1 MSRRTRT
8 GKTRRWIEALLL
20 LAGAIAVG
28 IWGWSY
34 ARRALYQTWGNLVLN
49 RRIDNP
55 PAKTA
60 PPSAASQAKAPPPI
74 QSGALIGRLAI
85 PRLNMRA
92 VVREGAGRDTLDV
105 ALGHIP
111 GTALPGQPGNA
122 GIAGHRDTLFRGLRK
137 IEKDDVIEFQTPAGS
152 YNYKVE
158 STGIVKPDDVAV
170 LHASKYPEMTL
181 VTCYPFY
188 YVGSAPDR
196 FIVKARLVEQPTAPA
211 PDAKLVADARAS
223 EPSHAQPSH
232 DQPSHAQPSHDR
244 DGVVPAKST
253 RPVRPALPAV
263 RRVSFRV
270 SEGDSREVVP
280 GIRLGRS
287 RADAARGRAT
297 VWMFVTP
304 ERHRISLKNQPA
316 HQPVFFHGHDDGKQ
330 RELTITRVTSN
341 SVTGYLLLYGS
352 AKASARLVREP

>member
-8 GKTRRWIEALLL
+8 SKTRRWIEALLL

-34 ARRALYQTWGNLVLN
+34 VRRAVYQTWGNLVLN

-74 QSGALIGRLAI
+74 QSGALIGRLEI

-152 YNYKVE
+152 YNYKVD

-188 YVGSAPDR
+188 YVGSAPER
-196 FIVKARLVEQPTAPA
+196 FIVKARLIGPPTAPA
-211 PDAKLVADARAS
+211 PATKPLADARGP
-223 EPSHAQPSH
+223 EPSHDTERVIP
-232 DQPSHAQPSHDR
+232 
-244 DGVVPAKST
+244 VKST
-253 RPVRPALPAV
+253 TSQGRPAV
-263 RRVSFRV
+263 QKVGFQV
-270 SEGDSREVVP
+270 SENDSRQVVP
-280 GIRLGRS
+280 GIRIGLS
-287 RADAARGRAT
+287 SADAIRHRAS

-316 HQPVFFHGHDDGKQ
+316 HQAVFFHGHDDGKQ
-330 RELTITRVTSN
+330 RELMITCVTAN

-352 AKASARLVREP
+352 ARAGARPRAAHLDPEDY

>member
-8 GKTRRWIEALLL
+8 SKPRRWIEALLL

-34 ARRALYQTWGNLVLN
+34 VRRAVYQTWGNLVLN
-49 RRIDNP
+49 HQIANP
-55 PAKTA
+55 PPRTS

-137 IEKDDVIEFQTPAGS
+137 IAKDDVIEFQTPAGS

-158 STGIVKPDDVAV
+158 STGIVKPDDVTV

-196 FIVKARLVEQPTAPA
+196 FIVKARLVEQPAAAAPA
-211 PDAKLVADARAS
+211 AKPLADARGS
-223 EPSHAQPSH
+223 ETSH
-232 DQPSHAQPSHDR
+232 DQPSHDPN
-244 DGVVPAKST
+244 GLVPAKS
-253 RPVRPALPAV
+253 PKAVLPALPAV
-263 RRVSFRV
+263 RRVSFQV

-280 GIRLGRS
+280 GIRLGLTS
-287 RADAARGRAT
+287 ADAASRRASI
-297 VWMFVTP
+297 WMFVTP

-341 SVTGYLLLYGS
+341 SVTGYLLLYVS